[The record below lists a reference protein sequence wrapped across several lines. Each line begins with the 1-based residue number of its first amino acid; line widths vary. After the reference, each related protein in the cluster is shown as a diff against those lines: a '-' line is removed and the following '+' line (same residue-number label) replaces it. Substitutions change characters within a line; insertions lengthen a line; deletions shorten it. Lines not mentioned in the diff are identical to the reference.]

1 MMSCRIEKHLVLD
14 ISAVLALI
22 EDEAGADRV
31 EHLLRSDQAL
41 VPWPVLM
48 ETYNITQREQGQ
60 ADADRRYAMLKRAAD
75 ILWEIDEPVLL
86 TAARLKAQH
95 PISFADA
102 LIAAYAVRRDATLV
116 HKDPEY
122 AVLEGTVKLEPLPYK

>member
-1 MMSCRIEKHLVLD
+1 VLD

>member
-1 MMSCRIEKHLVLD
+1 
-14 ISAVLALI
+14 
-22 EDEAGADRV
+22 
-31 EHLLRSDQAL
+31 L

-86 TAARLKAQH
+86 TAARPKAQH

-102 LIAAYAVRRDATLV
+102 LIATYAVRRDVTLV

-122 AVLEGTVKLEPLPYK
+122 AVQEGTVKLDPLPYR

>member
-1 MMSCRIEKHLVLD
+1 MSADPFVID
-14 ISAVLALI
+14 TSAVLALI

-31 EHLLRSDQAL
+31 EHLLRSAQAL

-48 ETYNITQREQGQ
+48 ETYYITQREQGQ

-86 TAARLKAQH
+86 TAARLKGH

-122 AVLEGTVKLEPLPYK
+122 AGLEGAVKLESLPYK

>member
-1 MMSCRIEKHLVLD
+1 MLD
-14 ISAVLALI
+14 TSAVLALI

-31 EHLLRSDQAL
+31 EQLLRSTQAL

-48 ETYNITQREQGQ
+48 ETYYITQRELGQ
-60 ADADRRYAMLKRAAD
+60 ADADRRYAMLKRAAEV
-75 ILWEIDEPVLL
+75 LWELDEPVLL
-86 TAARLKAQH
+86 TAARFKGEH

-102 LIAAYAVRRDATLV
+102 LIAACAFRRGATLV

-122 AVLEGTVKLEPLPYK
+122 AVLESTVKLEPLPDK